1 MSIQQTEKIWFDGE
15 LVPWADATVHVMSH
29 VLHYGSSIFEGI
41 RVYKT
46 NEGPQFF
53 RLGCHVKRFFDS
65 AKIYRLNLAHAE
77 TAVVEACKDV
87 VRVNGLESAYV
98 RPLGFQGANRLGLN
112 PGDDPARLAI
122 IAVEWGTLHG
132 ATSLEDG
139 IDVCVSSWAR
149 LTPNTL
155 PVMAKAGGHY
165 LNSQLIHTEAERH
178 GYHEGV
184 GLTSDGTVSEGAG
197 ENIFVVRDG
206 VLITP
211 ALTGSLLG
219 GITRDSV
226 LKLAADLGIPTE
238 TSTIPREMLYTSDEV
253 FMTGTAAEITPI
265 RSVDRIEVGGGKPGA
280 VTQALQTAFFGLF
293 TGETKDSHGWLEAV

>member
-1 MSIQQTEKIWFDGE
+1 MQQSEKIWFDGE

-41 RVYKT
+41 RVYET
-46 NEGPQFF
+46 GDGPQFF
-53 RLGCHVKRFFDS
+53 RLGCHVKRFFES
-65 AKIYRLNLAHAE
+65 AKIYRLNLAQDRH
-77 TAVVEACKDV
+77 TVSEACKDV
-87 VRVNGLESAYV
+87 VRANGLASAYV
-98 RPLGFQGANRLGLN
+98 RPLGFQGATRLGLN
-112 PGDDPARLAI
+112 PGEDPARLAI

-132 ATSLEDG
+132 ESSLDDG

-165 LNSQLIHTEAERH
+165 LNSQLIHSEAERH
-178 GYHEGV
+178 GYQEGV
-184 GLTSDGTVSEGAG
+184 GLAADGTVSEGAG
-197 ENIFVVRDG
+197 ENIFIVRDG

-226 LKLAADLGIPTE
+226 LKLAADLGIPSE
-238 TSTIPREMLYTSDEV
+238 TATIPREMLYTADEV

-265 RSVDRIEVGGGKPGA
+265 RSVDRISVGDGKPGE
-280 VTQALQTAFFGLF
+280 VTCALQTAFFGLF
-293 TGETKDSHGWLEAV
+293 SAETKDSRGWLEPV